1 MLHCSV
7 PIIAHKSIF
16 VRGMTCMLHTAGCE
30 VKYVA
35 KYLLMSHEMG
45 VCWTANIVSRCFN
58 ICDNLWFAVSFQQT
72 HFANAAFAMKSF
84 I

>member
-16 VRGMTCMLHTAGCE
+16 VRAGCE

-45 VCWTANIVSRCFN
+45 VCCTANIVSGCFN
-58 ICDNLWFAVSFQQT
+58 ICDNLWFAVSFQQA